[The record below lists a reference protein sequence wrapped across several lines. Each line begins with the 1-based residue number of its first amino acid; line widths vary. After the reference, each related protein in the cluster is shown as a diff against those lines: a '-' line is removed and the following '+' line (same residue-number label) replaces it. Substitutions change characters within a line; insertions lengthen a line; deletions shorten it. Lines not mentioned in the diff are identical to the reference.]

1 MRLPTA
7 IRTDTPEARIVPPSG
22 LAVRLVWLTSAAM
35 ALLAVFALALALA
48 AGRVAER
55 WEVGLAGTAT
65 VRISAPAS
73 QMPEQ
78 VRAAILVLQTT
89 PGVTLVRELSPEDR
103 QALLAPWIGADLPLE
118 ALPLP
123 AVLEV
128 VEGAGG
134 VDVQG
139 LRLRL
144 AAEVPGAV
152 YDDHGRWRQPL
163 VATAA
168 GVRLAGLAGLIL
180 IAGMGAGMVALA
192 TQAALSASL
201 PVIRTLRLIGA
212 RDAFIARAFVRR
224 FTLRTVGGASI
235 GTVVALG
242 FLALMPSAPQG
253 GLLGGVGLT
262 GSDWLWPLAVPVVA
276 AVAAFLAARATAF
289 RMLRGLP

>member
-1 MRLPTA
+1 VRLPA
-7 IRTDTPEARIVPPSG
+7 GIRTDSPEARIVPPSG
-22 LAVRLVWLTSAAM
+22 FAVRLVWVTSAAM
-35 ALLAVFALALALA
+35 ALLAVLALALALA

-55 WEVGLAGTAT
+55 WETGLAGTAT

-78 VRAAILVLQTT
+78 VRAAIRVLQTT

-103 QALLAPWIGADLPLE
+103 QALLAPWIGADLPLD

-163 VATAA
+163 VTTAA

-180 IAGMGAGMVALA
+180 IAGLGAGMVALA

-224 FTLRTVGGASI
+224 FTLRTAGGAAI
-235 GTVVALG
+235 GTAVALVV
-242 FLALMPSAPQG
+242 LVLMPSAPQG
-253 GLLGGVGLT
+253 GLLGGVGLA
-262 GSDWLWPLAVPVVA
+262 GPDWLWPLVVPAVA
-276 AVAAFLAARATAF
+276 AAVAFLAARATAF
-289 RMLRGLP
+289 RLLRGLP